1 MKRLCYSLLG
11 CGILLPLSAQGAFN
25 ITTLLN
31 GSPAKGQLTEIA
43 FDGDMVNLTFGDGS
57 TATADMQEVSISII
71 YSESSALEAVE
82 ADSSLPTGVF
92 NLKGERIAEST
103 DGLAP
108 GLYIS
113 NGKKIIVK

>member
-1 MKRLCYSLLG
+1 MLG
-11 CGILLPLSAQGAFN
+11 FGFLFPLSAQGALN

-57 TATADMQEVSISII
+57 TASADMQEVSISIN
-71 YSESSALEAVE
+71 YSVSSILEAVGTD
-82 ADSSLPTGVF
+82 ASLPTGVF
-92 NLKGERIAEST
+92 NLKGERVADNAE
-103 DGLAP
+103 DLAP

-113 NGKKIIVK
+113 NGKKILVK